1 MLQTSLA
8 TGYALLVSLLS
19 SFTRAQTAYQSIY
32 TVDAF
37 AAQPTC
43 VQACFTAGYG
53 PDINCNTD
61 VLGSLLGCPNTP
73 CMTTF
78 AAVDSCY
85 CRGDLQAAANEL
97 LGLCINEVCSVGDN
111 SVNLATAASIY
122 SNYCQERG
130 FMAAPASTT
139 TTAKSQAKS
148 GTAASPTNTVQAGAT
163 STSLSPTDP
172 SSTTSSSGT
181 NTLVIVAA
189 SVGTLIGV
197 AILVAA
203 ITCWIR
209 RTPTPP
215 QSSPRPSCLK
225 DHVHMDSTES
235 WVSRL
240 SEPSENESASQVGYI
255 PSIRP
260 NARPYPEPSMVYTD
274 ISSYQQSA
282 IGQAQGYARR

>member
-1 MLQTSLA
+1 MLQISLA
-8 TGYALLVSLLS
+8 TGYALLVPLLS

-43 VQACFTAGYG
+43 VQDCFTVGYG

-73 CMTTF
+73 CMTAF

-97 LGLCINEVCSVGDN
+97 LGSCINEVCSVGDN

-122 SNYCQERG
+122 SNYCLERG
-130 FMAAPASTT
+130 FTAAPASMT
-139 TTAKSQAKS
+139 TTAKSQTKS
-148 GTAASPTNTVQAGAT
+148 GTAAPTTTKVQPSAT
-163 STSLSPTDP
+163 STSPSPTDP
-172 SSTTSSSGT
+172 SSTTPSSGT

-209 RTPTPP
+209 RPRPP
-215 QSSPRPSCLK
+215 QSPPRPSCLK
-225 DHVHMDSTES
+225 DHVQMDSTDS

-240 SEPSENESASQVGYI
+240 SEPSVNDSTSQVGYI

-260 NARPYPEPSMVYTD
+260 NARPYQEPSMVHSD
-274 ISSYQQSA
+274 ISNYQQSA
-282 IGQAQGYARR
+282 AGQAQGYNRK